1 MKKKFAVLTFLL
13 LSAFVLNAQPN
24 KTSADESIAQSLHG
38 HGSMNVV
45 LAVIGIILGGLFI
58 FLWRIDRK
66 VAKLEKDLNTK

>member
-13 LSAFVLNAQPN
+13 FSAFVLNAQPN
-24 KTSADESIAQSLHG
+24 KASADESIAQSLHG